1 MITDSELLQLRR
13 DIYLALIAKSGVR
26 EWEEPPEIRAAIWTA
41 AIDAADGLLG
51 ITDEET
57 NMALPDFFKIK
68 NGTAKTLKSSSG
80 TAAITLASLANG
92 NGTSTGGRQGA
103 TLDLGEYWAQRW
115 RIDTDFELAA
125 TPTAG
130 NAINLFGSYGD
141 ATGAGRGNTSGSDA
155 AYTGYSNNIDA
166 ATKQLELIGCHIC
179 TAQATSTVQ
188 KAIAGVFFPKGRYL
202 NVVVDNRSG
211 AAFHSS
217 DTNCVITF
225 TPLEE
230 SVEDTL

>member
-1 MITDSELLQLRR
+1 MITDSELLQTRLT
-13 DIYLALIAKSGVR
+13 IYLALIAKSGVR

-51 ITDEET
+51 ITDEEL
-57 NMALPDFFKIK
+57 NMALPDVFKIK

-80 TAAITLASLANG
+80 NAAITLASLANG
-92 NGTSTGGRQGA
+92 NGTSAGGRQGA

-166 ATKQLELIGCHIC
+166 ATKQLELIGCHVC
-179 TAQATSTVQ
+179 TAQATATVQ

-217 DTNCVITF
+217 DANCVITF

-230 SVEDTL
+230 SIEDTL

>member
-1 MITDSELLQLRR
+1 MITDSELLQTRLT
-13 DIYLALIAKSGVR
+13 IYLALIAKSGVR

-51 ITDEET
+51 ITDEES
-57 NMALPDFFKIK
+57 NMALPDVFKIK

-92 NGTSTGGRQGA
+92 NGTSAGGRQGA

-155 AYTGYSNNIDA
+155 SYTGYSNNIDA
-166 ATKQLELIGCHIC
+166 ATKQLELIGCHVC

-217 DTNCVITF
+217 DSSCVITF

-230 SVEDTL
+230 SIEDTL